1 MNPYF
6 LLGILILM
14 MIIGHLII
22 HHLNAKIKQEFNE
35 FKKTYT
41 FPEPLSK
48 HCENCEFYNEIYN
61 TCENDASFGYL
72 SEYTIFEC
80 EKERERASKKLK

>member
-22 HHLNAKIKQEFNE
+22 RHIDTKEEKQFN
-35 FKKTYT
+35 
-41 FPEPLSK
+41 
-48 HCENCEFYNEIYN
+48 EFYNEIYN

-72 SEYTIFEC
+72 SEYTIFKC
-80 EKERERASKKLK
+80 EKEKASKR

>member
-14 MIIGHLII
+14 MFIGHLII
-22 HHLNAKIKQEFNE
+22 RHLDAKEAKQFNE
-35 FKKTYT
+35 FKKTYN
-41 FPEPLSK
+41 FPQPLSK
-48 HCENCEFYNEIYN
+48 HCENCEFYNEMYN

-72 SEYTIFEC
+72 SEYTIFQC
-80 EKERERASKKLK
+80 EREKASKNK